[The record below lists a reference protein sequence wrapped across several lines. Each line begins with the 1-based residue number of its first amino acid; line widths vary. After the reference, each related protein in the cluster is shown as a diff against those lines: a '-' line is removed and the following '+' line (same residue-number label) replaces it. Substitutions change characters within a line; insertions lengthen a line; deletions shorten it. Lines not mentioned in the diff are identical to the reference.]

1 MASLA
6 ETIRSIATGKP
17 LTEAAQ
23 PFMQA
28 NQPTV
33 GDQGQTPVGGG
44 MPGAGGPA
52 PGEEPDLAGQQVVQ
66 AELILIADRAQKIAA
81 LAGSGAVMD
90 PMLQTQITSIASDIS
105 QLYADLV
112 LSATPDPNA
121 DPNAQQGQG
130 QPLAAG
136 SSQVNTNPKVAED
149 VITVEDVDII
159 ASLME
164 ISTDMARRYVN
175 RSFTD
180 LGDPDLSDRKAM
192 NRKAGIKLAVDK
204 AGGADKMWKNKSALG
219 KKYGIPADEV
229 RVKTTE
235 EVDIFAQG
243 YYEPPADVTEASK
256 EVEAERNKNR
266 YTSLDHKSAQDS
278 DFLRNDHNGQKA
290 TPLVH
295 KDGHK
300 IGMNVRKGA
309 LYTHITNKG
318 KETNF
323 KSQQDMDSFLHKFHR
338 SKMSEEEISELAEM
352 FGIKGNPA
360 INAAFDALKKGKPT
374 AKPDTKMPGI
384 RMPSDK
390 IKEEDLNESGKH
402 VFHVTPPRALDSYDK
417 EVKNAEG
424 TKKITV
430 TANSRKEATDKAAR
444 YVAKTYGTDVN
455 FKYVGM
461 QEAVA
466 SAPTADAEDDAN
478 EHIIMQLHKS
488 VTLGGKKI
496 VRFTSGQKVK
506 VDPKTAHAAIRKFSS
521 LKPMEKAKAQEF
533 LKASHNNLQQF
544 VKEDISF
551 IDEDEELQERVI
563 KAEPHFIDRL
573 EGSMN
578 TSSGKEIEF
587 ENGQKVTIPPNIAK
601 KIVEKFRSASAYDK
615 QQLNK
620 YVRSSYANLI
630 RASRG

>member
-17 LTEAAQ
+17 LKEAAQ

-28 NQPTV
+28 DQPTV
-33 GDQGQTPVGGG
+33 GDQGQSPMGGG
-44 MPGAGGPA
+44 MPGAGGPQ

-81 LAGSGAVMD
+81 LAGQGAVMD

-112 LSATPDPNA
+112 LSATPDPNVN
-121 DPNAQQGQG
+121 PNAPQGQ
-130 QPLAAG
+130 QPPAPG
-136 SSQVNTNPKVAED
+136 GSQVNTNPKVAEELLALLPESIKRLD
-149 VITVEDVDII
+149 
-159 ASLME
+159 E

-175 RSFTD
+175 RAFTD
-180 LGDPDLSDRKAM
+180 LGREYTGEPISPREIK
-192 NRKAGIKLAVDK
+192 NRRDGIKLAVDK

-219 KKYGIPADEV
+219 KKYGVPADEV

-235 EVDIFAQG
+235 EMDQ
-243 YYEPPADVTEASK
+243 E
-256 EVEAERNKNR
+256 
-266 YTSLDHKSAQDS
+266 AQDS
-278 DFLRNDHNGQKA
+278 
-290 TPLVH
+290 V
-295 KDGHK
+295 
-300 IGMNVRKGA
+300 
-309 LYTHITNKG
+309 
-318 KETNF
+318 
-323 KSQQDMDSFLHKFHR
+323 
-338 SKMSEEEISELAEM
+338 ELQEL
-352 FGIKGNPA
+352 GNPA
-360 INAAFDALKKGKPT
+360 VQAAFDSLKKGKPT

-390 IKEEDLNESGKH
+390 IKE
-402 VFHVTPPRALDSYDK
+402 
-417 EVKNAEG
+417 
-424 TKKITV
+424 
-430 TANSRKEATDKAAR
+430 AND
-444 YVAKTYGTDVN
+444 D
-455 FKYVGM
+455 
-461 QEAVA
+461 
-466 SAPTADAEDDAN
+466 EDDAN

-496 VRFTSGQKVK
+496 VRFSSGQKVQ
-506 VDPKTAHAAIRKFSS
+506 VDPKVAHAAIRKFSA
-521 LKPMEKAKAQEF
+521 LKPAEKVKAQDF
-533 LKASHNNLQQF
+533 IRTSHGNLQQF
-544 VKEDISF
+544 VKEDIAF
-551 IDEDEELQERVI
+551 EVAEEEELQERVI

-601 KIVEKFRSASAYDK
+601 KIVEKFRQASAYDK

>member
-6 ETIRSIATGKP
+6 ETIRSIATGKQ

-33 GDQGQTPVGGG
+33 GDQGQAPVGPQQG
-44 MPGAGGPA
+44 GGPA

-81 LAGSGAVMD
+81 LAGQGAAMD

-112 LSATPDPNA
+112 MSAMPDPNA
-121 DPNAQQGQG
+121 DPNAQQGQPPAPG
-130 QPLAAG
+130 G
-136 SSQVNTNPKVAED
+136 SQVNTNPKVAEELALLPES
-149 VITVEDVDII
+149 IKR
-159 ASLME
+159 LNE

-175 RSFTD
+175 RAFTD
-180 LGDPDLSDRKAM
+180 LGRENTGENISAREIK
-192 NRKAGIKLAVDK
+192 NRRSGIKLAVDK

-219 KKYGIPADEV
+219 KKYGVPADEV

-235 EVDIFAQG
+235 EEQL
-243 YYEPPADVTEASK
+243 
-256 EVEAERNKNR
+256 N
-266 YTSLDHKSAQDS
+266 
-278 DFLRNDHNGQKA
+278 
-290 TPLVH
+290 
-295 KDGHK
+295 
-300 IGMNVRKGA
+300 
-309 LYTHITNKG
+309 
-318 KETNF
+318 
-323 KSQQDMDSFLHKFHR
+323 
-338 SKMSEEEISELAEM
+338 EL
-352 FGIKGNPA
+352 GNPA
-360 INAAFDALKKGKPT
+360 IIAAADALKKGKP
-374 AKPDTKMPGI
+374 KPTSDTRMPGV

-390 IKEEDLNESGKH
+390 IKE
-402 VFHVTPPRALDSYDK
+402 
-417 EVKNAEG
+417 
-424 TKKITV
+424 
-430 TANSRKEATDKAAR
+430 
-444 YVAKTYGTDVN
+444 
-455 FKYVGM
+455 
-461 QEAVA
+461 AVA
-466 SAPTADAEDDAN
+466 SAPTTDAEDDPN